1 GRRGVRAMWE
11 CEAECIERACEEMG
25 SRFQRGGRLLA
36 FGRGAAAT
44 DAQHVSVEFVHP
56 VIVGKRALPA
66 LDLSPAFSRW
76 LPAIVRDAD
85 IVMGF
90 SDPAGDEAVDAALAQ
105 ARALRA
111 YTFALPGPDGDF
123 ALNAPSHEPFISQEL
138 IEVLY
143 HTLWE

>member
-1 GRRGVRAMWE
+1 MAGLSTEVRTFIADRLVDRNAFSRVLFDR
-11 CEAECIERACEEMG
+11 EAERLASACEEMAA
-25 SRFQRGGRLLA
+25 RFQRGGRLLA

-90 SDPAGDEAVDAALAQ
+90 SEPAGDEAVEAALAQ
-105 ARALRA
+105 AHALRA
-111 YTFALPGPDGDF
+111 CTFALPGPRG
-123 ALNAPSHEPFISQEL
+123 
-138 IEVLY
+138 
-143 HTLWE
+143 